1 MVVRRSKKCMDFTI
15 TFHVIHLLLCI
26 IYKAFPVYWEW
37 YVCVILHSI
46 TMTLVGEFSCYWRE
60 QREINLPSTNR
71 STSTGG
77 RMMSDSLSTTTS
89 SQQECHA
96 DDEDEESV
104 IGDSQVAE
112 RTAFLSNTTK
122 EEKAH

>member
-1 MVVRRSKKCMDFTI
+1 
-15 TFHVIHLLLCI
+15 
-26 IYKAFPVYWEW
+26 
-37 YVCVILHSI
+37 
-46 TMTLVGEFSCYWRE
+46 MTLVGEFSCYWRE